1 MVAAVVCVTIVEI
14 ILPTGNFKKYIV
26 FMCGVFLVIVIINPI
41 IGIVNS
47 DIDIEKYLE
56 QNQLVFQDVAYNID
70 SDYFNDNVEK
80 SYKNNLEKDIITRLE
95 ENGYRVLNVDF
106 EIDDKTFEPTQVN
119 LIIEGKDGYVQPVV
133 IDASKNMNDVLTIE
147 QKSDIKKIVVDNYGV
162 LESNIKI
169 NE

>member
-1 MVAAVVCVTIVEI
+1 
-14 ILPTGNFKKYIV
+14 
-26 FMCGVFLVIVIINPI
+26 MCGVFLVIVIINPI